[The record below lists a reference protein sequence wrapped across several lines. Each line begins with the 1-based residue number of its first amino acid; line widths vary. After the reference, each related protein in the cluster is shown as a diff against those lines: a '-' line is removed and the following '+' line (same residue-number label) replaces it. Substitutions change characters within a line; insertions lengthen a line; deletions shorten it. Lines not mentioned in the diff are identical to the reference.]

1 MLKYRG
7 DKSDEESFWI
17 EGCKLF
23 TAFYLTAL
31 FSVKLIFALEENPQ
45 NLKEKENFI
54 ENVSE
59 AN

>member
-1 MLKYRG
+1 M
-7 DKSDEESFWI
+7 
-17 EGCKLF
+17 
-23 TAFYLTAL
+23 AFYLTDL